1 MSDRDSGRVRSWL
14 PRALRRGKVDNSLP
28 LDASGAVEV
37 EATRPCPYCKQP
49 VSRGAT
55 ACLHCERELVKVMDP
70 GTFAQRFGSFP
81 MVDID
86 SDDSQEAST

>member
-1 MSDRDSGRVRSWL
+1 MSDRDSGKNQSWL
-14 PRALRRGKVDNSLP
+14 PRRLRRGKRNESDFR
-28 LDASGAVEV
+28 DASGAVEV
-37 EATRPCPYCKQP
+37 EATRPCPYCKEP

-81 MVDID
+81 MAESD
-86 SDDSQEAST
+86 SDGGQEESP